1 MKLTADDQIAF
12 PQLTSYLRR
21 DMPLLIGNSIIT
33 DNLRRFG
40 SMDLAQVRS
49 ALMWDTE
56 PLVTVTDLSSGQ
68 CGVPQ
73 ADGCTR
79 DTTHIEVDDD
89 IVAEFEANP
98 QTNLRTTAFGRR
110 VFLTGVCLLHEMC
123 HWGNFVNGAAEPAGT
138 DAGTQFENVVYGGP
152 VPD

>member
-12 PQLTSYLRR
+12 PQLASYLRR
-21 DMPLLIGNSIIT
+21 EMPLLIGNSTIT
-33 DNLRRFG
+33 SNLRRFG
-40 SMDLAQVRS
+40 SMDLSQARS

-56 PLVTVTDLSSGQ
+56 PLVTVTDLSS
-68 CGVPQ
+68 
-73 ADGCTR
+73 GCTR

-138 DAGTQFENVVYGGP
+138 DAGTQFENAVYGGP